1 LGRTGGAWK
10 NFESAFVILNKKFM
24 ITVRGVFENGTVKL
38 LEPVPGKTGQRV
50 IITFLDEENQW
61 EADDIRSLSLL
72 QPNKFFEEY
81 LTDERED
88 LYQDYAKKKME

>member
-1 LGRTGGAWK
+1 
-10 NFESAFVILNKKFM
+10 M
-24 ITVRGVFENGTVKL
+24 ITVRGVFENSTVKL
-38 LEPVPGKTGQRV
+38 LEPVAGKTGQRV

-72 QPNKFFEEY
+72 QPNNFFEEY